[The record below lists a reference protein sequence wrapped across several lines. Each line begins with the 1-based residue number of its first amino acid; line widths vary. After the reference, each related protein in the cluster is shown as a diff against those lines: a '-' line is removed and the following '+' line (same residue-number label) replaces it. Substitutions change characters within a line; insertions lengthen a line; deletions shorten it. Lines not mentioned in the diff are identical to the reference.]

1 MGNLKKWICILAAVT
16 LLSAALP
23 AGAENSSGK
32 GGTPRLTA
40 ERLEEING
48 GPDGIHRRDG
58 AVTLLEGR
66 CTEEKIT
73 EPESAAQAV
82 ESMIGLIGGDERSRF
97 EYLRTLTDAAGN
109 RYYVF
114 KQMYDN
120 TTVLNGAVKVV
131 TDPEGNMIGLTS
143 SVEAD
148 LPEAEESEGIT
159 AALAEE
165 TVLREAKKRDA
176 VPAVVHGA
184 TEKMILPL
192 VTSTDNEENELDE
205 SRFVWVVYTE
215 NPDGGVAGMTDL
227 PYLAH
232 YVTMT
237 GEYLYSLPTIRP
249 GDEAGST
256 GFGAGYVFEFMEPAD
271 YTGYVDLSDGTEKKI
286 TVTLMRDSRTGM
298 YYLGNIERRIIVADC
313 WEFLY
318 NGGNVV
324 LEYSP
329 DNREWDQTGLLS
341 LYNYCRAWDYYAA
354 IGWKGGDGKATPV
367 MILNNFCDKDKA
379 PVDNAAYIGYALG
392 WQLFASSRENDYS
405 QSLDVIA
412 HEFTHCVTGAA
423 MTYNSYINDYGA
435 INEAISDIHGN
446 ICEMMNGATEDT
458 TWELGENSD
467 NPVRSMSDPHKY
479 KQPEYVWDIYYTP
492 PVLVPTEINDRG
504 GVHSNSSLLNR
515 IAYFLCEEGGMTL
528 EDARVFWFA
537 VDCSMVPGTDYP
549 QTAELL
555 PWVLE
560 NVHLEKYMHALEYAI
575 DKTKIAESG
584 IPETLASDQA
594 MITMELPDTDLFKD
608 GNWMLGILSVDAER
622 IKEAVPQMLKNEGEY
637 KGAVSRLRDL
647 MVEAVLQDLLDGKDQ
662 QAYVEALMKWID
674 EYLNGALF
682 LGSGTAGADGRTIRM
697 VGRQGYTI
705 PVLLYLKFEPNSI
718 IPSAADFAVYL
729 KGKWAEIG
737 KLAKNGPDLS
747 LILNPRG
754 KLEEFWNW
762 LNEGEAGMFFEITKD
777 GENKIPSD
785 GLEDAKPLEGPVI
798 EGLFEMATNMAL
810 EQMTAESEETE
821 ETKT

>member
-1 MGNLKKWICILAAVT
+1 MRKKGIAKITALCLA
-16 LLSAALP
+16 LSLTIGSILP
-23 AGAENSSGK
+23 AAAAETESETESQEQKVAASFPADFDEGERWENMTVTSMEDAAKVVSEVAAEMS
-32 GGTPRLTA
+32 TD
-40 ERLEEING
+40 ERLQFEPWRMIT
-48 GPDGIHRRDG
+48 DS
-58 AVTLLEGR
+58 EG
-66 CTEEKIT
+66 
-73 EPESAAQAV
+73 
-82 ESMIGLIGGDERSRF
+82 
-97 EYLRTLTDAAGN
+97 N
-109 RYYVF
+109 NYYVF
-114 KQMYDN
+114 RQMYGDV
-120 TTVLNGAVKVV
+120 TVSGGAVKVV
-131 TDPEGNMIGLTS
+131 TDPDGEVLGVVT
-143 SVEAD
+143 SVETKFPD
-148 LPEAEESEGIT
+148 TDITDGIT
-159 AALAEE
+159 ASEAEKIVSE
-165 TVLREAKKRDA
+165 ELKNGHPSSEILEGRTVQTILPVELELDPD
-176 VPAVVHGA
+176 VE
-184 TEKMILPL
+184 TEK
-192 VTSTDNEENELDE
+192 EEV
-205 SRFVWVVYTE
+205 RFVWVVYTTNDTAAITGSSE
-215 NPDGGVAGMTDL
+215 L

-232 YVTMT
+232 YVTMQ
-237 GEYLYSLPTIRP
+237 GEYLYSLPTLMP
-249 GDEAGST
+249 EDEASDA
-256 GFGAGYVFEFMEPAD
+256 GFDAAYVFEFMEPAD
-271 YTGYVDLSDGTEKKI
+271 YTGTVKLPDGTEQEI
-286 TVTLMRDSRTGM
+286 TVSLMRDKRTGM
-298 YYLGNIERRIIVADC
+298 YYMGNVERRIAVANCYD
-313 WEFLY
+313 FLY
-318 NGGNVV
+318 NKGSVI
-324 LEYSP
+324 LEASP
-329 DNREWDQTGLLS
+329 DNTGWDNTCLLS
-341 LYNYCRAWDYYAA
+341 LYNYCRVWDYYDAL
-354 IGWKGGDGKATPV
+354 GWKSGDGLGTP
-367 MILNNFCDKDKA
+367 MIILKDYCDKKGN
-379 PVDNAAYIGYALG
+379 PVDNAAYAGQYYG
-392 WQLFASSRENDYS
+392 WQVFLSSGINQFS
-405 QSLDVIA
+405 GCLDVLA
-412 HEFTHCVTGAA
+412 HEFTHSVTHSV
-423 MTYNSYINDYGA
+423 MTHNAYSNDYGA

-637 KGAVSRLRDL
+637 KGAVSRLRNL
-647 MVEAVLQDLLDGKDQ
+647 LVEAVLQDLLDGEDE
-662 QAYVEALMKWID
+662 QAYVEAIKQWID